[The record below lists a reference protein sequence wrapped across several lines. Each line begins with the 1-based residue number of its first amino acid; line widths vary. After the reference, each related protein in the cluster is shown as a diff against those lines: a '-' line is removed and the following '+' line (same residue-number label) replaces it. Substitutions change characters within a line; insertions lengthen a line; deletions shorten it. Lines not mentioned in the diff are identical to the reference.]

1 MEDHRLVERS
11 RAGEVAAFEELVKR
25 HQGRAYAIAYRLL
38 GNRED
43 AQEVAQ
49 EAFAR
54 AYFRLG
60 EFRGT
65 AQFRTWLYRILVNLA
80 TDVLRRRKPEGFRD
94 DGVLQSAT
102 ARENPEKHLDQQE
115 LRQGITKAI
124 ADLPTDLKT
133 VIVLRE
139 LEGLSYSEIAR
150 VIRRP
155 VGTVMS
161 RLFHARRRLQQRL
174 ASFWQGGPVRD

>member
-1 MEDHRLVERS
+1 MEDHQLVERS
-11 RAGEVAAFEELVKR
+11 RAGDMTAFEELVRR
-25 HQGRAYAIAYRLL
+25 HQGRAYAIAYRLV

-54 AYFRLG
+54 AYFRLT

-80 TDVLRRRKPEGFRD
+80 TDLYRRRKPEIREEEAALYPISSG
-94 DGVLQSAT
+94 
-102 ARENPEKHLDQQE
+102 ENPGESLDRQE
-115 LRQGITKAI
+115 LRQGIEKAI
-124 ADLPTDLKT
+124 KALPPDLRT

-139 LEGLSYSEIAR
+139 VEGLSYAEIAR

-161 RLFHARRRLQQRL
+161 RLFHARRRLQANLGVYWRE
-174 ASFWQGGPVRD
+174 GGAHD

>member
-1 MEDHRLVERS
+1 MEDHQLVERS
-11 RAGEVAAFEELVKR
+11 RAGDVAAFEELVRR
-25 HQGRAYAIAYRLL
+25 HQSRAYGVAYRLL
-38 GNRED
+38 GNKED

-80 TDVLRRRKPEGFRD
+80 MDYLRRRRPEVREGD
-94 DGVLQSAT
+94 AVLQPVANG
-102 ARENPEKHLDQQE
+102 ENPGTRLDQRE
-115 LRQGITKAI
+115 LRQRITRAI
-124 ADLPTDLKT
+124 EMLPADLRT

-139 LEGLSYSEIAR
+139 MEGLSYSEIAR

-161 RLFHARRRLQQRL
+161 RLFHARQRL
-174 ASFWQGGPVRD
+174 RQGLALFWQEERGRD

>member
-1 MEDHRLVERS
+1 MDDHQLVERS

-54 AYFRLG
+54 AYFRLA

-80 TDVLRRRKPEGFRD
+80 TDVLRRRKPRGPQEE
-94 DGVLQSAT
+94 GVLQSAT
-102 ARENPEKHLDQQE
+102 TAENPGKHLDQQE
-115 LRQGITKAI
+115 LRQWITRAI
-124 ADLPTDLKT
+124 EDLPADLKA
-133 VIVLRE
+133 VVVLRE

-155 VGTVMS
+155 MGTVMS

-174 ASFWQGGPVRD
+174 APFWQEGSVGD

>member
-1 MEDHRLVERS
+1 MEDHQLVERS
-11 RAGEVAAFEELVKR
+11 RAGDLAAFEELVKR

-54 AYFRLG
+54 AYFRLA

-80 TDVLRRRKPEGFRD
+80 TDLLRRRRPG
-94 DGVLQSAT
+94 GVGEEVALRAVT
-102 ARENPEKHLDQQE
+102 TEENPGESLDRRE
-115 LRQGITKAI
+115 LRQGIQKAI
-124 ADLPTDLKT
+124 GGLPADLRT

-155 VGTVMS
+155 MGTVMS
-161 RLFHARRRLQQRL
+161 RLFHARRRLQQSL
-174 ASFWQGGPVRD
+174 APFWQGDSPRD